1 MIFRKLHNFTGI
13 LKDSCT
19 SSIDKRISVKHVQK
33 QRVNTSKL
41 MKWIDIR
48 HMYVKRFNML
58 FRGFNHGNQKITPH
72 TEYLISLRSA

>member
-1 MIFRKLHNFTGI
+1 MIFRKLHDFTGI

-48 HMYVKRFNML
+48 HMYVKKLTCSLEGSIMVIKKLR
-58 FRGFNHGNQKITPH
+58 
-72 TEYLISLRSA
+72 LILNI